1 MLDDS
6 TRSTAEVEDEMMA
19 TINKAF
25 EKSGI
30 KIPATNE
37 AGQELSSI
45 PKTAPDPATGALIS
59 HICYPDRRYP
69 QWTKKAYSSVHW
81 ISLGRA

>member
-1 MLDDS
+1 MLDRS
-6 TRSTAEVEDEMMA
+6 VHSTAEVEDEMMA

-37 AGQELSSI
+37 AGQEF
-45 PKTAPDPATGALIS
+45 
-59 HICYPDRRYP
+59 
-69 QWTKKAYSSVHW
+69 
-81 ISLGRA
+81 